1 MDGIELPM
9 GFWKP
14 HRDPDALTCEDESE
28 GSVGAGLQSKEAL
41 KSCSGT
47 SSITW
52 VLIKNAHSQAH
63 P

>member
-1 MDGIELPM
+1 M

-28 GSVGAGLQSKEAL
+28 GSVGVGLQSKEAL